1 MSEVIP
7 SWAVLCANFFNN
19 TNWGGGIASY
29 PAASEKPDGSN
40 SSNIDFDTAPT
51 GFWVA
56 HANAVNGPFTSA
68 QGMLLTVS
76 SHGAKPSGTA
86 VWNYQLF
93 LAGTDATGAVGT
105 QSIWYR
111 CNQMRSDDQVIWNKW
126 QLIEL
131 AGTG

>member
-40 SSNIDFDTAPT
+40 SSNIDFNTAPN

-76 SHGAKPSGTA
+76 SHGAKPSGNA
-86 VWNYQLF
+86 VWKYQLF
-93 LAGTDATGAVGT
+93 LAGSDTTGAVGT
-105 QSIWYR
+105 PSNWYR
-111 CNQMRSDDQVIWNKW
+111 CYQMRIGDQVLLTKC
-126 QLIEL
+126 QHVEL